1 MGRIVWDELHF
12 IISLL
17 IALFILNW
25 VKGKLNE
32 DGASFKTLT
41 YLLHG

>member
-1 MGRIVWDELHF
+1 MGRIVWDETHF
-12 IISLL
+12 IVSLL

-32 DGASFKTLT
+32 EGSSYKALT

>member
-1 MGRIVWDELHF
+1 MGQIAWDQAHF
-12 IISLL
+12 IVHLL

-25 VKGKLNE
+25 VKGKLNPE
-32 DGASFKTLT
+32 GANYKTLT

>member
-1 MGRIVWDELHF
+1 MGQIAWDQLHF
-12 IISLL
+12 IAHLL

-25 VKGKLNE
+25 VKGKLSPE
-32 DGASFKTLT
+32 GASYKSLT

>member
-1 MGRIVWDELHF
+1 MGRIVWDEVHF
-12 IISLL
+12 IASLL

-25 VKGKLNE
+25 VKGKLDDE
-32 DGASFKTLT
+32 SATYKMLT

>member
-1 MGRIVWDELHF
+1 MGRIVWDEAHF
-12 IISLL
+12 IVSLL

-25 VKGKLNE
+25 VKGKLDQE
-32 DGASFKTLT
+32 GASYKALT